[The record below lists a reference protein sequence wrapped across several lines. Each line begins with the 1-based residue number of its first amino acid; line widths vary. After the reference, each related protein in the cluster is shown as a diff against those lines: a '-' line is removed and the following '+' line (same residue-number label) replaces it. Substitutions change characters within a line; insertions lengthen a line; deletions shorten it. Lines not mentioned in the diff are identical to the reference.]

1 MPRIFRTLILIVIA
15 FVAGL
20 LYQRG
25 IHTDTCLDRG
35 GRMDDGV
42 CFGDGGS

>member
-1 MPRIFRTLILIVIA
+1 MPRIFRTIILIGIA

-25 IHTDTCLDRG
+25 IYADQCLDRG
-35 GRMDDGV
+35 GRMDDGI